1 MKFTLFV
8 IAAFILGFL
17 AAIPAGPVQIEA
29 ARRSI
34 NGNLKSAFMV
44 VLGALI
50 VDVFYGAVA
59 FFGIAPFLQKEI
71 VMAIFWLVGGIFLL
85 SLSFVIIRQSSK
97 QHEFNPDVNR
107 LKEKNWG
114 FISGLTLSAV
124 NPMLIFWWLMGQRLF
139 IDVGLIEDFT
149 AEIAISFLI
158 AGGLGLASYIGLL
171 SIFFYWTK
179 KFISGGKMKWI
190 NLFFGLLM
198 FFIALYFIFIS
209 VRVVI

>member
-8 IAAFILGFL
+8 IAAFITGFI

-85 SLSFVIIRQSSK
+85 PLSFVIIRQSSK
-97 QHEFNPDVNR
+97 DHEFNPDVNH
-107 LKEKNWG
+107 LKEKRWG

-124 NPMLIFWWLMGQRLF
+124 NPMLIFWWLMAQRLF
-139 IDVGLIEDFT
+139 MDVGLIEGFT
-149 AEIAISFLI
+149 DEIAFSFLI

-171 SIFFYWTK
+171 SVFLYWTK
-179 KFISGGKMKWI
+179 KFISGRKMKWI